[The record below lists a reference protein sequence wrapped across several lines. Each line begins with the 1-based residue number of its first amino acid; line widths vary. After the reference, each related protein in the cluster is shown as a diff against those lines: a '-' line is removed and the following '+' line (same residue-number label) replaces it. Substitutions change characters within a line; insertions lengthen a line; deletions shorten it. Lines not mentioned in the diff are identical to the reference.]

1 MTLPYP
7 ELKNGSRTL
16 VEQLVETRH
25 LASEY
30 AEAAGESY
38 PAVLATP
45 AMVALL
51 ERACAKLLAPL
62 LKPDQ
67 LSVGAVV
74 NISHTAPTAVGERV
88 VAEAIFQSQ
97 DGHLYWFDVALRDA
111 HGPIGQ
117 GRHARAIVSNTMI
130 TVKSEA
136 RRASVTASSLQP

>member
-1 MTLPYP
+1 M
-7 ELKNGSRTL
+7 KNGSRTL
-16 VEQLVETRH
+16 IEQVVETRH
-25 LASEY
+25 LASEF
-30 AEAAGESY
+30 AETAGESY

-74 NISHTAPTAVGERV
+74 NISHTAPTALGEVV
-88 VAEAIFQSQ
+88 VAEATFEGK
-97 DGHLYWFDVALRDA
+97 DGHLYWFEVALRDA

-117 GRHARAIVSNTMI
+117 GRHARAIVSDTMI
-130 TVKSEA
+130 KIKSEA
-136 RRASVTASSLQP
+136 RRAAVLS

>member
-1 MTLPYP
+1 MTSPHA
-7 ELKNGSRTL
+7 ELKTGARTL
-16 VEQLVETRH
+16 VEQVVAQHH
-25 LASEY
+25 LASEF
-30 AEAAGESY
+30 AESAGESY

-51 ERACAKLLAPL
+51 ERACAKLLGPL

-74 NISHTAPTAVGERV
+74 NISHTAPTALGELV
-88 VAEAIFQSQ
+88 VAEATFQNK

-117 GRHARAIVSNTMI
+117 GRHARAIVSETMI
-130 TVKSEA
+130 NIKAEA
-136 RRASVTASSLQP
+136 RRAAVLS